1 MNQLLFMIH
10 NSLELYENLCQPVCR
25 ECGIAQTAL
34 DILMFLANNPEYY
47 TARDICRVRGIKANL
62 VSFHVEKLVQEGY
75 LERESIT
82 GDRRQVRLL
91 LTEKAE
97 PAIAQG
103 RAVQQSYREILTDH
117 IAPSDLKAFQRCMDT
132 IRQNIERAKKISAKA
147 KSTEKGDK
155 KR

>member
-147 KSTEKGDK
+147 KSTEKEDK

>member
-75 LERESIT
+75 LESESIT
-82 GDRRQVRLL
+82 GDWRQVRLL
-91 LTEKAE
+91 RTGKSQRVIE
-97 PAIAQG
+97 QG
-103 RAVQQSYREILTDH
+103 RSVQQRYREILVSN
-117 IAPSDLKAFQRCMDT
+117 IAPSDFETFQRCMDT

-147 KSTEKGDK
+147 KSTKKEDK

>member
-1 MNQLLFMIH
+1 MLRGKTVILGVTGSIAAYKIAT
-10 NSLELYENLCQPVCR
+10 LESMLV
-25 ECGIAQTAL
+25 
-34 DILMFLANNPEYY
+34 
-47 TARDICRVRGIKANL
+47 KKNL

-91 LTEKAE
+91 LTGKSQRVIE
-97 PAIAQG
+97 QG
-103 RAVQQSYREILTDH
+103 RSVQQRYREILVSN
-117 IAPSDLKAFQRCMDT
+117 IAPSDFETSQRCMDT

>member
-1 MNQLLFMIH
+1 MFYNWQGTSIGNKRRRKMLRGKTVILGVTGSIAAYKIAT
-10 NSLELYENLCQPVCR
+10 LESMLV
-25 ECGIAQTAL
+25 
-34 DILMFLANNPEYY
+34 
-47 TARDICRVRGIKANL
+47 KKNL

-91 LTEKAE
+91 LTGKSQRVIE
-97 PAIAQG
+97 QG
-103 RAVQQSYREILTDH
+103 RSVQQRYREILVSN
-117 IAPSDLKAFQRCMDT
+117 IAPSDFETSQRCMDT

>member
-1 MNQLLFMIH
+1 
-10 NSLELYENLCQPVCR
+10 
-25 ECGIAQTAL
+25 
-34 DILMFLANNPEYY
+34 MFLANNPEYY

-75 LERESIT
+75 LEREAIP

-91 LTEKAE
+91 LTGKSQRVIE
-97 PAIAQG
+97 QG
-103 RAVQQSYREILTDH
+103 RSVQQRYREILVSN
-117 IAPSDLKAFQRCMDT
+117 IAPSDFETFQRCMDT

-147 KSTEKGDK
+147 KSTEKEDK

>member
-1 MNQLLFMIH
+1 MLRGKTVILGVTGSIAAYKIAT
-10 NSLELYENLCQPVCR
+10 LES
-25 ECGIAQTAL
+25 
-34 DILMFLANNPEYY
+34 MLA
-47 TARDICRVRGIKANL
+47 KKNL

-91 LTEKAE
+91 LTGKSQRVIE
-97 PAIAQG
+97 QG
-103 RAVQQSYREILTDH
+103 RSVQQRYREILVSN
-117 IAPSDLKAFQRCMDT
+117 IAPSDFETFQRCMDT
-132 IRQNIERAKKISAKA
+132 IRQNIERAKKISTKA